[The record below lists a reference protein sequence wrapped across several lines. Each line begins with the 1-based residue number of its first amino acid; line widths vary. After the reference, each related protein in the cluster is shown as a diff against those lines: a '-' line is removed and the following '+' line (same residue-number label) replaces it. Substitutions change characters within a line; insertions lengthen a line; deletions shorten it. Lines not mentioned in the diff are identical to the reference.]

1 MHFSRLTEVE
11 PSATVAMN
19 TRALYKK
26 AQGIFVHNLSVGEP
40 AIPPHQAV
48 VTRAVQAIH
57 EGKTQYTPVA
67 GIPELRRAMTTWVNT
82 TYQTQF
88 SPEECVVTCGG
99 KFGLF
104 AVCQALVEPGV
115 EALVVAPYW
124 VSYTSIVE
132 LFGGT
137 TVTASTSPETG
148 FKLSLKLFKET
159 ITPRTK
165 LIFLNNA
172 GNPTGAL
179 YSREELAELL
189 AFAKERGL
197 IVISDEVYSG
207 LTYDE
212 REFVS
217 CGSFPEYK
225 DTVIIIQSASKHFAM
240 TGWRVGFVLAP
251 RDMVERVTL
260 IQGQSTTGTSSVS
273 QWAVLGALESASLVQ
288 SHVRSV
294 MERRRNRF
302 VAVFSELFSPLT
314 PPEAGL
320 YAFVPLSSLG
330 VQEKDDV
337 AFCERVLEEGNIAIV
352 PGSAFGYQGYVR
364 FSFGGEETATEQAL
378 RALHIF
384 LQTK

>member
-26 AQGIFVHNLSVGEP
+26 SQGIFVHNLSVGEP
-40 AIPPHQAV
+40 VIAPHQAV
-48 VTRAVQAIH
+48 VARAEKAIR

-67 GIPELRRAMTTWVNT
+67 GIPELRSAMTAWVNT
-82 TYQTQF
+82 AYQSRF

-99 KFGLF
+99 KFGLY

-115 EALVVAPYW
+115 EAMVVAPYW

-137 TVTASTSPETG
+137 TITAVASPETG
-148 FKLSLKLFKET
+148 FKLSLQLFKKT
-159 ITPRTK
+159 ITSRTK
-165 LIFLNNA
+165 IIFLNNA
-172 GNPTGAL
+172 GNPTGSL

-189 AFAKERGL
+189 AFAKERGV

-207 LTYDE
+207 LTYDG

-217 CGSFPEYK
+217 CGSFLEHK
-225 DTVIIIQSASKHFAM
+225 DNVIIIQSASKHFAM

-251 RDMVERVTL
+251 CDVVERVTL

-273 QWAVLGALESASLVQ
+273 QWAVLGALESAEVVQ
-288 SHVRSV
+288 TQVRTI
-294 MERRRNRF
+294 MEARRNHF

-337 AFCERVLEEGNIAIV
+337 AFCERVLEEGNIAMV
-352 PGSAFGYQGYVR
+352 PGSAFGYTGYVR
-364 FSFGGEETATEQAL
+364 FSFGGEEVVTEQAL
-378 RALHIF
+378 RALYTF